1 MKMKAKIKFIALGAA
16 IVALGAC
23 SSDDEAVAIMPST
36 MPADSVIRITTNVNN
51 LVATR
56 ATEGATNYT
65 GDALGLYIKPT
76 AATSGWTNVP
86 TDPTNKYIYA
96 NITFVKNG
104 DDWTPDSAGLG
115 KMLWKGADV
124 EYEYH
129 AFAPADRGAA
139 ANGDSTLIDLTG
151 QKDSIKTMKDS
162 LKYDLLYATKTDIVS
177 NLLVNGKL
185 PIGLDH
191 KMCKVK
197 ICLDSIGDE
206 FYQDGTDNPIDSIVI
221 TTSNI
226 KIGMNVLT
234 GEVTG
239 KGVSGELAYDMT
251 KAHHTAGTKTTPGK
265 FETTELFYPPV
276 SEKFTIKIWTKDGR
290 FFKYTHPQS
299 FSFDSGKVYTITLKM
314 GKDVI
319 QGDAGISATAWQT
332 ATDKSVETE

>member
-1 MKMKAKIKFIALGAA
+1 MKAKIKFIALGAA

-151 QKDSIKTMKDS
+151 QKDSIKTAADS
-162 LKYDLLYATKTDIVS
+162 LKYDLLYASDTATVRD
-177 NLLVNGKL
+177 LLDSNGKL
-185 PIGLDH
+185 PIEFDH

-206 FYQDGTDNPIDSIVI
+206 FYQGNTTANPIDSIVI
-221 TTSNI
+221 TS
-226 KIGMNVLT
+226 KSKVLMSI
-234 GEVTG
+234 E
-239 KGVSGELAYDMT
+239 SGAMFGRESCELAFDMNA
-251 KAHHTAGTKTTPGK
+251 AHHTAGTKTTPGK

-319 QGDAGISATAWQT
+319 QGDAGISATAWKPASGYT
-332 ATDKSVETE
+332 SEVETE